1 MVTKD
6 VKQINELR
14 FLSKTECYKV
24 ENEPLFLLGLVS
36 LGASSETLWCMAQGS
51 ALAWLAIAMRRCLG
65 HQNCSH
71 HLVQKKDLHTLLD

>member
-36 LGASSETLWCMAQGS
+36 LGVK
-51 ALAWLAIAMRRCLG
+51 RCDM
-65 HQNCSH
+65 CRY
-71 HLVQKKDLHTLLD
+71 LHCKHVVSKIV

>member
-36 LGASSETLWCMAQGS
+36 LGASSETLWIRKLKTELFCLSPAQ
-51 ALAWLAIAMRRCLG
+51 LRQRR
-65 HQNCSH
+65 
-71 HLVQKKDLHTLLD
+71 